1 MIFRRIWNV
10 RSGISMKLMQKMR
23 RAFSVSSQSAVDL
36 ASNDAELRV
45 FIVAGEVSGD
55 TIGSRVMSS
64 LRKLSPLPVRFAGVG
79 G

>member
-23 RAFSVSSQSAVDL
+23 RTFSVSSQSAVDL